1 MTAKKELRR
10 QRALERF
17 TIKRVRSATD
27 TGYNRRKAAEYLA
40 LGGKLTLGQR
50 LADVVRCV

>member
-17 TIKRVRSATD
+17 TIKRTRAATD
-27 TGYNRRKAAEYLA
+27 TGYNRRKADEYLA
-40 LGGKLTLGQR
+40 LGGKMTLGQR
-50 LADVVRCV
+50 LANLVRCV